1 MIQQGADPLC
11 GCITVFSPTSG
22 SGRLPLS
29 MQKDKKGPCLCS
41 LSADQMPNATCHTL
55 CMNPL
60 NFHDDPYGQLSCVDE
75 QTRAQNDGW

>member
-1 MIQQGADPLC
+1 
-11 GCITVFSPTSG
+11 
-22 SGRLPLS
+22 
-29 MQKDKKGPCLCS
+29 MQKDKKGPCLRS
-41 LSADQMPNATCHTL
+41 LSADQMPDATCHTL